1 MMLDERKIK
10 ILAAVVHDYIA
21 TAEPIGSRTIA
32 RNNRI
37 GISPATI
44 RNEMADLEEQGYL
57 HQPHTS
63 AGRVPSHKG
72 YRYYVDFLMPIKKLS
87 AAEQALIR
95 SIFNRRVNELE
106 ELVKEAARVIS
117 NLTSYTTL
125 TLGPQLKSSH
135 LKYIQ
140 VNRIDETRGLLLMVT
155 NYGTVSHNI
164 IDMPPT
170 ISDSDLERITN
181 ILNDNLSGKTIS
193 EINSDIMETI
203 KTEMIE
209 YDEIL
214 NILLEILIE
223 NLEEDAES
231 GNVVSTGS
239 SKMLD
244 YPEFRDVEK
253 AKNFFALLEQHDL
266 ITKALK
272 SSSKPNA
279 INVTIG
285 VENPLTEL
293 QDFSIV
299 TSNIIVDGKDL
310 GVFGILGPTRMEYS
324 KVVSILEQVT
334 NYLVKTLSTML

>member
-32 RNNRI
+32 RKYRI

-164 IDMPPT
+164 IDMPP
-170 ISDSDLERITN
+170 SGLDPRFQKR
-181 ILNDNLSGKTIS
+181 LNPS
-193 EINSDIMETI
+193 
-203 KTEMIE
+203 
-209 YDEIL
+209 
-214 NILLEILIE
+214 
-223 NLEEDAES
+223 
-231 GNVVSTGS
+231 
-239 SKMLD
+239 
-244 YPEFRDVEK
+244 R
-253 AKNFFALLEQHDL
+253 Q
-266 ITKALK
+266 
-272 SSSKPNA
+272 
-279 INVTIG
+279 
-285 VENPLTEL
+285 
-293 QDFSIV
+293 Q
-299 TSNIIVDGKDL
+299 
-310 GVFGILGPTRMEYS
+310 
-324 KVVSILEQVT
+324 
-334 NYLVKTLSTML
+334 

>member
-1 MMLDERKIK
+1 
-10 ILAAVVHDYIA
+10 
-21 TAEPIGSRTIA
+21 
-32 RNNRI
+32 
-37 GISPATI
+37 
-44 RNEMADLEEQGYL
+44 
-57 HQPHTS
+57 
-63 AGRVPSHKG
+63 
-72 YRYYVDFLMPIKKLS
+72 
-87 AAEQALIR
+87 
-95 SIFNRRVNELE
+95 
-106 ELVKEAARVIS
+106 
-117 NLTSYTTL
+117 
-125 TLGPQLKSSH
+125 
-135 LKYIQ
+135 
-140 VNRIDETRGLLLMVT
+140 
-155 NYGTVSHNI
+155 
-164 IDMPPT
+164 
-170 ISDSDLERITN
+170 
-181 ILNDNLSGKTIS
+181 
-193 EINSDIMETI
+193 
-203 KTEMIE
+203 
-209 YDEIL
+209 
-214 NILLEILIE
+214 LEILIE